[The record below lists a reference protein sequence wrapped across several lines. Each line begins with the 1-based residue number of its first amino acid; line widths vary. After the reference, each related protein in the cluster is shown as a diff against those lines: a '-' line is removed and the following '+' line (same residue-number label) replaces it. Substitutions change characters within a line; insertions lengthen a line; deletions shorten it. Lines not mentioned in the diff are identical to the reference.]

1 MCASSKRS
9 SARHGRR
16 EAAMNIHTSNFRASR
31 RNVLKGGG
39 ALIVSFSFSGAIDGA
54 LAQGAAAAKPLALTE
69 VDAFL
74 AIDAKG
80 AVTAYSGKVDLGT
93 GVRTALTQI
102 VAEELDVPMSRV
114 TLVTGDT
121 QLTPDQGTTWG
132 SLSIQLGGMQ
142 LRNAAATAKAALME
156 EAAKRL
162 GAKPEDLT

>member
-74 AIDAKG
+74 AVDDEG
-80 AVTAYSGKVDLGT
+80 EVTDYSGRVDRGDYMRQ
-93 GVRTALTQI
+93 VR
-102 VAEELDVPMSRV
+102 RHY
-114 TLVTGDT
+114 
-121 QLTPDQGTTWG
+121 
-132 SLSIQLGGMQ
+132 
-142 LRNAAATAKAALME
+142 
-156 EAAKRL
+156 
-162 GAKPEDLT
+162 